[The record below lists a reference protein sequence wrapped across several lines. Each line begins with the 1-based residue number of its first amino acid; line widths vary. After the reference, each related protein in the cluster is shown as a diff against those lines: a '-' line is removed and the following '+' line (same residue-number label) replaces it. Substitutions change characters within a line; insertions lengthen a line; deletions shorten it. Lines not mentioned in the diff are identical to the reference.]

1 MRELGE
7 ADFDRAIGNGTV
19 LVDFSAAW
27 CGPCKALTPVME
39 RISND
44 YSERLHVYKVDI
56 DEAQSVAARH
66 GVMSVPTVVLYKNG
80 RAVDRKVGSPRE
92 SDLRDMIESHIE

>member
-1 MRELGE
+1 MKEIGE

-44 YSERLHVYKVDI
+44 YRERLHVYKVDI

-66 GVMSVPTVVLYKNG
+66 GVMSVPTVVLYKDG

-92 SDLRDMIESHIE
+92 SDLREMIDSHIE